1 MAKRNKQEE
10 QVRQVLEE
18 KQEEDRVRAADDS
31 APEDS
36 PQDQPARDHAA
47 QDDPDR
53 DELDPSVESVRRA
66 AAERR

>member
-10 QVRQVLEE
+10 KVREILEE
-18 KQEEDRVRAADDS
+18 KQEEDSARAGHDPAQEDS
-31 APEDS
+31 A
-36 PQDQPARDHAA
+36 QDEPTQ
-47 QDDPDR
+47 